1 MIQLCLLQLK
11 IIRNRII
18 SMSVADEIKATILL
32 FIMLMLFGG
41 IYTGAWRLI
50 SYLNG
55 VAIAGPL
62 LVNKLL
68 ALVFL
73 TSFSMVAFS
82 GLITSFSTIFSSKDL
97 PWLLSTPLRVRSIFA
112 FKALATVFYASW
124 MVLVALFP
132 FLLAL
137 GVVKHAPLLFYV
149 KITFLLVPFVS
160 IAAFVGVLICLALM
174 RFFPA
179 HRTRDILLLLGV
191 MFMTGLYVLFRFMQP
206 ERLVRPDGM
215 QVVSQY
221 LDYLNAPTAAYLPSW
236 WVTAGVFGAV
246 SGNAVAFWFNGFLLA
261 GAAVLVFLF
270 INAVASRF
278 FFIGWAEGQVYHMRK
293 KAAPHTYHH
302 GSPIRALFRKDV
314 LTFFRDTNEWS
325 QLLILSS
332 IVIVYLFSIY
342 KLPLDSMYLQNF
354 VSYVNVGLIGF
365 ILSAVGLRLVFPLVS
380 LEGINLWLIR
390 VSPLGMRRFLTE
402 KLFFG
407 AIPMVVA
414 GLLLVTTSNL
424 ILKTDTVI
432 FCAMLMTILLMSL
445 GLSGMAM
452 GFGALFPR
460 FNMANVAQIE
470 SSAGGLFY
478 ILAALFYIGLNMSL
492 LAMPM
497 QNFYHMKFGGEGL
510 AWHHFWWVGA
520 GLLLVNGTAFLLPPL
535 LGWNSLSKREQ

>member
-1 MIQLCLLQLK
+1 MKHLCLLQLK
-11 IIRNRII
+11 IVRNRLE
-18 SMSVADEIKATILL
+18 SMSFADEIKAAVLL
-32 FIMLMLFGG
+32 FIMLLLFGG
-41 IYTGAWRLI
+41 VYTGAWRLI

-55 VAIAGPL
+55 VAVAGPL

-73 TSFSMVAFS
+73 MSFSMVAFS

-97 PWLLSTPLRVRSIFA
+97 PWLLSTPLGVRSIFA
-112 FKALATVFYASW
+112 FKSLATVFYASW
-124 MVLVALFP
+124 MVLVALIP

-137 GVVKHAPLLFYV
+137 GVVKNAPLQFYV
-149 KITFLLVPFVS
+149 KITVLLIPFVS
-160 IAAFVGVLICLALM
+160 IAAFIGVLLCLALM

-179 HRTRDILLLLGV
+179 HRTRDLLLLLGV
-191 MFMTGLYVLFRFMQP
+191 LFMTGLYVLLRFMQP

-215 QVVSQY
+215 QLVSQY
-221 LDYLNAPTAAYLPSW
+221 LDYLSAPTAVYLPSW

-246 SGNAVAFWFNGFLLA
+246 AGNAYPFWFNAALLSA
-261 GAAVLVFLF
+261 AAVLVFLF
-270 INAVASRF
+270 ISAVAGRF
-278 FFIGWAEGQVYHMRK
+278 FFIGWAEGQVYHARK
-293 KAAPHTYHH
+293 KAAPRTYRR
-302 GSPIRALFRKDV
+302 GSAFSALFRKDV

-365 ILSAVGLRLVFPLVS
+365 MLSAVGLRLVFPLVS

-390 VSPLGMRRFLTE
+390 VSPLGIRRFLTE
-402 KLFFG
+402 KLVFG
-407 AIPMVVA
+407 MIPMMLA
-414 GLLLVTTSNL
+414 GLLLVTASNL
-424 ILKTDTVI
+424 ILKTDALI
-432 FCAMLMTILLMSL
+432 FAAMLVTILLMSL

-460 FNMANVAQIE
+460 FNMTNVAQIE

-478 ILAALFYIGLNMSL
+478 ILAALFYIGLNLSL
-492 LAMPM
+492 LALPL
-497 QNFYHMKFGGEGL
+497 QNFYHMKFGGTGL
-510 AWHHFWWVGA
+510 AWSHFWWVAA
-520 GLLLVNGTAFLLPPL
+520 GMAAVNGTAFFLPLL
-535 LGWNSLSKREQ
+535 LGWNSLDSRES